1 MELLNFDTYKSEVK
15 HWQSMMAG
23 FSCLSAAP
31 LAAFVGGWVVF
42 FCFSI
47 ASRSAPLNHIRDRGG
62 LTQRPHLLVLHFLGD
77 LVQVVVQEA
86 SAYFFRE
93 VLLAQLRLT
102 QRAGLGEPAL
112 AQENLVQLAALWKGA
127 EICTAPGLASIFF
140 HFGSTF

>member
-1 MELLNFDTYKSEVK
+1 M
-15 HWQSMMAG
+15 
-23 FSCLSAAP
+23 
-31 LAAFVGGWVVF
+31 VF

-47 ASRSAPLNHIRDRGG
+47 ASRSAPLNQIRDRGG

-112 AQENLVQLAALWKGA
+112 ARQNLVQLVALLKGA
-127 EICTAPGLASIFF
+127 EICTAPGPASIFF
-140 HFGSTF
+140 HVGSIFF